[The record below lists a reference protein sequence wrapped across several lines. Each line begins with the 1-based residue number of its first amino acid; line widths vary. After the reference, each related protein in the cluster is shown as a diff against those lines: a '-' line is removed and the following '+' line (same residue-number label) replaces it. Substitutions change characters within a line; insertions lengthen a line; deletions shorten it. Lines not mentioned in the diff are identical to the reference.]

1 MLTRLLDSA
10 SGDPRNIMYSLN
22 GLSNSYG
29 GTCSIVINDKNYN
42 VVARNITML
51 LLAAQ
56 MPPLDAAELI
66 LHVWYSGR
74 LSKGMLAAIEKCVKE
89 PVAAVVAKIQG
100 KPSDVMQLKK
110 WTYGAVRMTVC
121 LYKPQWT
128 TLLQIL
134 EAKHEVQKTEGQR
147 RKVVLAP
154 NRLDYRDREL
164 YSLSGSRRMCST
176 KFRETGVLA
185 PFGSCLERFDCSNP

>member
-1 MLTRLLDSA
+1 
-10 SGDPRNIMYSLN
+10 MYSLN
-22 GLSNSYG
+22 GLSSSYNG
-29 GTCSIVINDKNYN
+29 ICSIVINDKNYN

-56 MPPLDAAELI
+56 LPPLDAAELI

-74 LSKGMLAAIEKCVKE
+74 LSKGMLAAIETYVKE
-89 PVAAVVAKIQG
+89 PVAAVVAKIEG
-100 KPSDVMQLKK
+100 KRSDVMQSKK
-110 WTYGAVRMTVC
+110 WTYGAVQITVC

-128 TLLQIL
+128 MLLQIL
-134 EAKHEVQKTEGQR
+134 EAKHEVQKTEEER

-154 NRLDYRDREL
+154 IRLDYRDREL
-164 YSLSGSRRMCST
+164 YSLPGSRRMCST

-185 PFGSCLERFDCSNP
+185 PFGSCLERFDCSNL